1 MNSFLNEKVVPQV
14 MRFINTKAM
23 RALKDGIMYAMP
35 MIIVGAFFMLVGNFP
50 VPAFTEWL
58 AEVGIA
64 PVFSQ
69 LSDSTFG
76 VIAMIAAVG
85 IAYTYVKNEG
95 YAGLPAGII
104 ALCTFF
110 ILQPASVDPELLAD
124 PTSGVGAILKGWTG
138 GKGMI
143 GAIVAGLLVGW
154 VYSIFLNKKVT
165 IKMPAGV
172 PEGVANAFTSPLPGF
187 AIITGAGI
195 VYAIA
200 ITSTGSTPIELIYTY
215 LSMPLQG
222 LTDSFGG
229 VIAMGFVIPFF
240 WMFGIHGS
248 TIIGDGIMGPM
259 LLANSAENQAILDA
273 GLELTLANGGHIVTK
288 QFLDQFMT
296 VTGSGVTIG
305 LVLFMVF
312 FAKSKQMRDLGK
324 LGIVPSI
331 FNVNEPIL
339 FGVPIVLNP
348 IMAVPFILTPI
359 LTGVIEYAALASGL
373 CPLYGGVIVPW
384 TTPAIISGFLVGGW
398 KTALLQAVCLAVSVA
413 TYFPFAR
420 MLDKQ
425 YVKAES
431 EAAASEAAAG
441 EVA

>member
-172 PEGVANAFTSPLPGF
+172 PEGVANAFTSLLPGF

-331 FNVNEPIL
+331 FNVNEPVL

>member
-172 PEGVANAFTSPLPGF
+172 PEGVANAFTSLLPGF

-195 VYAIA
+195 VCAIA
-200 ITSTGSTPIELIYTY
+200 ITSTGSTPIELIHTY

>member
-172 PEGVANAFTSPLPGF
+172 PEGVANAFTSLLPGF

-200 ITSTGSTPIELIYTY
+200 ITSTGSTPIELIHTY

-331 FNVNEPIL
+331 FNVNEPVL

>member
-1 MNSFLNEKVVPQV
+1 MGEFLNNKLVPAI
-14 MRFINTKAM
+14 MTFINTKAM
-23 RALKDGIMYAMP
+23 RALKDGIMYSMP
-35 MIIVGAFFMLVGNFP
+35 MIIVGAVFMLIGNFP

-58 AEVGIA
+58 SQVGLSSTL
-64 PVFSQ
+64 SQ

-76 VIAMIAAVG
+76 VIAIIAAVG

-110 ILQPASVDPELLAD
+110 ILQPSSVDSSLLLNPEQ
-124 PTSGVGAILKGWTG
+124 SVGAILKGWTG

-143 GAIVAGLLVGW
+143 GAIVCGLLVGW
-154 VYSIFLNKKVT
+154 IYSIFLNKKVT
-165 IKMPAGV
+165 IKMPAGL
-172 PEGVANAFTSPLPGF
+172 PEGVANAFTALIPGF
-187 AIITGAGI
+187 VI
-195 VYAIA
+195 V
-200 ITSTGSTPIELIYTY
+200 TGSGILFAACVMGTGMTPIELVYQY

-222 LTDSFGG
+222 MTDSLGG
-229 VIAMGFVIPFF
+229 VVMMGIMIPFF

-273 GLELTLANGGHIVTK
+273 GLALTVENGAHIVTK

-296 VTGSGVTIG
+296 VTGSGITIG
-305 LVLFMVF
+305 LVLFMFF
-312 FAKSKQMRDLGK
+312 FAKSRQMRDLGK
-324 LGIVPSI
+324 LGIVPSL
-331 FNVNEPIL
+331 FNVNEPVL

-348 IMAVPFILTPI
+348 IMAIPFIITP
-359 LTGVIEYAALASGL
+359 LLSGLIEYAALATGL

-384 TTPAIISGFLVGGW
+384 TCPPIISGLLVGGW
-398 KTALLQAVCLAVSVA
+398 RTALLQALILAMSFFI
-413 TYFPFAR
+413 YLPFAK

-425 YVKAES
+425 YVKNEQ
-431 EAAASEAAAG
+431 AAAEQESAQTA
-441 EVA
+441 

>member
-1 MNSFLNEKVVPQV
+1 MGSFLNEKVMPQI

-50 VPAFTEWL
+50 VAAVTDWL
-58 AEVGIA
+58 QSVGLA
-64 PVFSQ
+64 QVCSQ
-69 LSDSTFG
+69 ISDSSFG
-76 VIAMIAAVG
+76 IIAIIAAVG

-104 ALCTFF
+104 ALCAFL
-110 ILQPASVDPELLAD
+110 ILQPASVDTALLKD

-154 VYSIFLNKKVT
+154 VYSIFLNKKIT

-172 PEGVANAFTSPLPGF
+172 PEGVSNAFTSLLPGF
-187 AIITGAGI
+187 AILTGAGAI
-195 VYAIA
+195 YAICETVA
-200 ITSTGSTPIELIYTY
+200 GTTPIELIYTY

-222 LTDSFGG
+222 MTDSFGG
-229 VIAMGFVIPFF
+229 VITMGVMIPFF

-273 GLELTLANGGHIVTK
+273 GKALTVANGGHIVTK

-305 LVLFMVF
+305 LILFMVF
-312 FAKSKQMRDLGK
+312 FAKSQQMRDLGK
-324 LGIVPSI
+324 LGIVPSL
-331 FNVNEPIL
+331 FNVNEPVL

-348 IMAVPFILTPI
+348 IMAVPFILTPVI
-359 LTGVIEYAALASGL
+359 CGVIEYAALATGI

-384 TTPAIISGFLVGGW
+384 TTPIIISGFLVGGW
-398 KTALLQAVCLAVSVA
+398 RTALLQVVCILVSIA
-413 TYFPFAR
+413 LYFPFAK

-425 YVKAES
+425 YYKAEREGADQAA
-431 EAAASEAAAG
+431 EATA
-441 EVA
+441 

>member
-172 PEGVANAFTSPLPGF
+172 PEGVANAFTSLLPGF

>member
-1 MNSFLNEKVVPQV
+1 MGEFLNNKLVPAI
-14 MRFINTKAM
+14 MTFINTKAM
-23 RALKDGIMYAMP
+23 RALKDGIMYSMP
-35 MIIVGAFFMLVGNFP
+35 MIIVGAVFMLIGNFP

-58 AEVGIA
+58 SQVGLSSTL
-64 PVFSQ
+64 SQ

-76 VIAMIAAVG
+76 VIAIIAAVG

-110 ILQPASVDPELLAD
+110 ILQPSSVDSSLLLNPEQ
-124 PTSGVGAILKGWTG
+124 SVGAILKGWTG

-143 GAIVAGLLVGW
+143 GAIVCGLLVGW
-154 VYSIFLNKKVT
+154 IYSIFLNKKVT

-172 PEGVANAFTSPLPGF
+172 PEGVANAFTALIPGF
-187 AIITGAGI
+187 VI
-195 VYAIA
+195 V
-200 ITSTGSTPIELIYTY
+200 TGSGILFAACVMGTGMTPIELVYQY

-222 LTDSFGG
+222 MTDSLGG
-229 VIAMGFVIPFF
+229 VVMMGIMIPFF

-273 GLELTLANGGHIVTK
+273 GLALTVENGAHIVTK

-296 VTGSGVTIG
+296 VTGSGITIG
-305 LVLFMVF
+305 LVLFMFF
-312 FAKSKQMRDLGK
+312 FAKSRQMRDLGK
-324 LGIVPSI
+324 LGIVPSL
-331 FNVNEPIL
+331 FNVNEPVL

-348 IMAVPFILTPI
+348 IMAIPFIITP
-359 LTGVIEYAALASGL
+359 LLSGLIEYAALATGL

-384 TTPAIISGFLVGGW
+384 TCPPIISGLLVGGW
-398 KTALLQAVCLAVSVA
+398 RTALLQALILAMSFFI
-413 TYFPFAR
+413 YLPFAK

-425 YVKAES
+425 YVKNEQAAVEQES
-431 EAAASEAAAG
+431 AQTA
-441 EVA
+441 

>member
-172 PEGVANAFTSPLPGF
+172 PEGVANAFTSLLPGF

-331 FNVNEPIL
+331 FNVNEPVL

-431 EAAASEAAAG
+431 EATASEAAAG

>member
-154 VYSIFLNKKVT
+154 VYSIFLNKKIT

-172 PEGVANAFTSPLPGF
+172 PEGVANAFTSLLPGF

-229 VIAMGFVIPFF
+229 VIAMGFIIPFF

-331 FNVNEPIL
+331 FNVNEPVL